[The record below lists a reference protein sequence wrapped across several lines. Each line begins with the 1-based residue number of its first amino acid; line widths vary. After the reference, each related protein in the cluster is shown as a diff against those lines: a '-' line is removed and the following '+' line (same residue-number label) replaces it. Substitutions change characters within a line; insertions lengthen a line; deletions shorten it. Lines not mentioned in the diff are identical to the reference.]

1 MSIWTSKTLITA
13 FLVSGLVSGC
23 VMPDAAPGVS
33 QSSTGAQSEMRQSLR
48 IGALRLVGP
57 SGFCPLTST
66 QQKLAGA
73 DFVAFVPCGGDEGAI
88 LAATIG
94 GKDSAAGLTLKKAT
108 LGPYFAT
115 DAGLDALRGAG
126 SSDPIT
132 VHEVADYQGAVVIRL
147 TRTADGAA
155 VQSWRALLQI
165 DGRLITLSVRPRQDQ
180 TVTGAQGRRLITRFV
195 DAMRGA
201 NAA

>member
-1 MSIWTSKTLITA
+1 MSTWISKSLVTPFLIS
-13 FLVSGLVSGC
+13 VLVSGC

-33 QSSTGAQSEMRQSLR
+33 QSSTGAQSDMRQSLR
-48 IGALRLVGP
+48 IGALKLAGP
-57 SGFCPLTST
+57 SGFCPLTTT

-73 DFVAFVPCGGDEGAI
+73 DFVAFAPCSGDEGEI

-94 GKDSAAGLTLKKAT
+94 GADSAAGLILKKAA

-115 DAGLDALRGAG
+115 DAGIDALRGAG
-126 SSDPIT
+126 NSDAIT
-132 VHEVADYQGAVVIRL
+132 VHEVTDYNDAVVIRL
-147 TRTADGAA
+147 TRTADGAPT
-155 VQSWRALLQI
+155 QSWRAVMQI
-165 DGRLITLSVRPRQDQ
+165 DGRLVTLTVRPRQDQ
-180 TVTGAQGRRLITRFV
+180 TMTGAQGRRLITRFV